1 MRFIPQRKGAAWLEL
16 AAGIGLAFVGAH
28 LWRAQSA
35 TRTGATRPGAAVP
48 TAIAGP
54 GSVSETV
61 RVNGTLSALRS
72 ATVMAPR
79 VQGNRANVNRG
90 GAGAIS
96 NSAGPVALGGSDFN
110 LVLLTLAQPGTHV
123 KAGDMVAQFD
133 TQNQV
138 LRLDDYKD
146 AQVQQ
151 DANIK
156 SLLASLAS
164 SREAHDQTERA
175 AKAAWDSD
183 VLDEQKMPVLTHID
197 AELARI
203 ATEQDKATYDQLDYE
218 ASLVEESNRVQ
229 VRLAELSRDQA
240 RLELQR
246 AEANVQKMTLR
257 APMDGIVVLAS
268 IVRNGEL
275 GQVREGD
282 QVNAGQ
288 PFMYIVDPSAMVL
301 DASLNQVDAA
311 RLLLGMRAKVL
322 VDAYPGVEMTGT
334 VAGIGAMA
342 TDSTFRAGY
351 VGAIPI
357 RVAIDRLDP
366 RIIPDLTGSA
376 EIAIRSEESPLVVP
390 RTALFEENGKPFA
403 YVRSPEGWTKQTV
416 ETGVESATGVVIR
429 LGLES
434 GAEVA
439 LQRPL

>member
-1 MRFIPQRKGAAWLEL
+1 MLF
-16 AAGIGLAFVGAH
+16 GAH
-28 LWRAQSA
+28 VWLAHSAPRAGPA
-35 TRTGATRPGAAVP
+35 GPGAAVP

-54 GSVSETV
+54 GIVSETV
-61 RVNGTLSALRS
+61 RVNGTLGALRS

-90 GAGAIS
+90 GAGATS
-96 NSAGPVALGGSDFN
+96 NSAGPMALGGSDFN

-123 KAGDMVAQFD
+123 KAGDVVAQFD

-138 LRLDDYKD
+138 QRLDDYKD

-156 SLLASLAS
+156 SLLANLAS
-164 SREAHDQTERA
+164 SKEAHDQTERVA
-175 AKAAWDSD
+175 RATWDGD
-183 VLDEQKMPVLTHID
+183 LQDEKKTPILTQID
-197 AELARI
+197 AELERI

-240 RLELQR
+240 QLELQR

-288 PFMYIVDPSAMVL
+288 PFLYIVDPSAMVL

-311 RLLLGMRAKVL
+311 RLRLGMKARIL

-357 RVAIDRLDP
+357 RVSIDRLDP

-376 EIAIRSEESPLVVP
+376 DIAIRSEESPLVVP
-390 RTALFEENGKPFA
+390 RTALFEENGKPFV
-403 YVRSPEGWTKQTV
+403 YVRSPQGWTKRTV
-416 ETGVESATGVVIR
+416 ETGIESATSVAIDA
-429 LGLES
+429 GLES
-434 GAEVA
+434 GDEVA
-439 LQRPL
+439 LERPL

>member
-1 MRFIPQRKGAAWLEL
+1 MHFIPQRKGAAWVEVALGVGVML
-16 AAGIGLAFVGAH
+16 FGAH
-28 LWRAQSA
+28 VWLAHSAPRAGPA
-35 TRTGATRPGAAVP
+35 GPGAAVP

-54 GSVSETV
+54 GIVSETV
-61 RVNGTLSALRS
+61 RVNGALGALRS

-90 GAGAIS
+90 GAGATS
-96 NSAGPVALGGSDFN
+96 NSAGPMALGGSDFN

-123 KAGDMVAQFD
+123 KAGDVVAQFD

-138 LRLDDYKD
+138 QRLDDYKD

-156 SLLASLAS
+156 SLLANLAS
-164 SREAHDQTERA
+164 SKEAHDQTERVA
-175 AKAAWDSD
+175 RATWDGD
-183 VLDEQKMPVLTHID
+183 LQDEKKTPILTQID
-197 AELARI
+197 AELERI

-240 RLELQR
+240 QLELQR

-288 PFMYIVDPSAMVL
+288 PFLYIVDPSAMVL

-311 RLLLGMRAKVL
+311 RLRLGMKARIL

-357 RVAIDRLDP
+357 RVSIDRLDP

-376 EIAIRSEESPLVVP
+376 DIAIRSEESPLVVP
-390 RTALFEENGKPFA
+390 RTALFEENGKPFV
-403 YVRSPEGWTKQTV
+403 YVRSPQGWTKRTV
-416 ETGVESATGVVIR
+416 ETGIESATSVAIDA
-429 LGLES
+429 GLES
-434 GAEVA
+434 GDEVA
-439 LQRPL
+439 LERPL

>member
-1 MRFIPQRKGAAWLEL
+1 MLF
-16 AAGIGLAFVGAH
+16 GAH
-28 LWRAQSA
+28 VWLAHSAPRAGPA
-35 TRTGATRPGAAVP
+35 GPGAAVP

-54 GSVSETV
+54 GIVSETV
-61 RVNGTLSALRS
+61 RVNGALGALRS

-90 GAGAIS
+90 GAGATS
-96 NSAGPVALGGSDFN
+96 NSAGPMALGGSDFN

-123 KAGDMVAQFD
+123 KAGDVVAQFD

-138 LRLDDYKD
+138 QRLDDYKD

-156 SLLASLAS
+156 SLLANLAS
-164 SREAHDQTERA
+164 SKEAHDQTERVA
-175 AKAAWDSD
+175 RATWDGD
-183 VLDEQKMPVLTHID
+183 LQDEKKTPILTQID
-197 AELARI
+197 AELERI

-240 RLELQR
+240 QLELQR

-288 PFMYIVDPSAMVL
+288 PFLYIVDPSAMVL

-311 RLLLGMRAKVL
+311 RLRLGMKARIL

-357 RVAIDRLDP
+357 RVSIDRLDP

-376 EIAIRSEESPLVVP
+376 DIAIRSEESPLVVP
-390 RTALFEENGKPFA
+390 RTALFEENGKPFV
-403 YVRSPEGWTKQTV
+403 YVRSPQGWTKRTV
-416 ETGVESATGVVIR
+416 ETGIESATSVAIDA
-429 LGLES
+429 GLES
-434 GAEVA
+434 GDEVA
-439 LQRPL
+439 LERPL

>member
-1 MRFIPQRKGAAWLEL
+1 MHFIPQRKGAAWVEVALGVGVML
-16 AAGIGLAFVGAH
+16 FGAHVWLAHSAPRAGAAG
-28 LWRAQSA
+28 
-35 TRTGATRPGAAVP
+35 PGAAVP

-54 GSVSETV
+54 GIVSEMV
-61 RVNGTLSALRS
+61 RVNGTLGALRS

-90 GAGAIS
+90 GAASIS

-146 AQVQQ
+146 ALVQQ
-151 DANIK
+151 DASIK
-156 SLLASLAS
+156 SLLANLAS
-164 SREAHDQTERA
+164 SREAHDQTERV

-183 VLDEQKMPVLTHID
+183 VQDEQKTPVLTHID
-197 AELARI
+197 AELERI

-240 RLELQR
+240 KLELQR
-246 AEANVQKMTLR
+246 AETNVQKMTLR
-257 APMDGIVVLAS
+257 APIDGIVVLAS

-288 PFMYIVDPSAMVL
+288 PFLYIVDPSAMVL

-311 RLLLGMRAKVL
+311 RLRLGMKARIL
-322 VDAYPGVEMTGT
+322 VDAYPGIEMTGT

-357 RVAIDRLDP
+357 RVSIDRLDA

-376 EIAIRSEESPLVVP
+376 DIAIRSEESPLVVP
-390 RTALFEENGKPFA
+390 RTALFDEDGKPFV
-403 YVRSPEGWTKQTV
+403 YVRSPQGWTKRTV
-416 ETGVESATGVVIR
+416 ETGIESATSVAIDSGR
-429 LGLES
+429 ES

-439 LQRPL
+439 LERPM